1 MPAFYIRNL
10 LTEEIINLDD
20 CKRGLL
26 ANGRYNVY
34 VPQVDF
40 HFATHLHS
48 SQLEKGSLLDS
59 SQTFK

>member
-20 CKRGLL
+20 CKRGLI
-26 ANGRYNVY
+26 ANGRYSVY

-40 HFATHLHS
+40 HFATHLYS
-48 SQLEKGSLLDS
+48 SHLEKGSLHDS
-59 SQTFK
+59 GQIFK

>member
-20 CKRGLL
+20 CKRGLF
-26 ANGRYNVY
+26 ANGRYSVY

-48 SQLEKGSLLDS
+48 SQLEKGILHDS
-59 SQTFK
+59 SQIFK